1 MSYFLEL
8 VNSTNT
14 CILINSRT
22 FLKLLKSRK
31 HRVAQWFRQWDGS
44 FEYPK
49 HKTCFRW
56 EIKKVI
62 FQYALLSGGLVL
74 WMGTL
79 TGCPLCREGH
89 PLCRLKNPTVIQ
101 IWFKLLVG
109 FHPATWS
116 AQSTLADNTRK
127 RGSSSI

>member
-8 VNSTNT
+8 VNSTN
-14 CILINSRT
+14 ILINSRT

-31 HRVAQWFRQWDGS
+31 HQVAQWLGN
-44 FEYPK
+44 E
-49 HKTCFRW
+49 T
-56 EIKKVI
+56 V
-62 FQYALLSGGLVL
+62 LLSTQNMFWVRNKENNFPIRTLIWRPGPLDGDVNWMSPLQGRSPLVQVKEPYGNL
-74 WMGTL
+74 D
-79 TGCPLCREGH
+79 
-89 PLCRLKNPTVIQ
+89 I
-101 IWFKLLVG
+101 G